1 MEVRSSLAALRSRL
15 LRKGLPRDYVD
26 RLVAE
31 LDDHHDDAGAEG
43 ASAAESPL
51 GDLDSLIQATVREYR
66 RRRFAGRHPVL
77 TFLIAPLP
85 LVVMKWVLCALAIW
99 GAFALVGVCLG
110 TDFPDSHRSHWLTMS
125 CVWIAHYVLMI
136 APPLMAVLL
145 LARWAGQ
152 AAVDPRWVLVGTLLV
167 ALVAGAYQARFTE
180 PIGAARGSY
189 QVGLGLGLYL
199 FSLSHVWQFVPP
211 LAALGLVRLWTRRRE
226 LAVE

>member
-1 MEVRSSLAALRSRL
+1 MEVRSSLATLRSRL

-31 LDDHHDDAGAEG
+31 LSDHREDAEGEG
-43 ASAAESPL
+43 ASTTERQL
-51 GDLDSLIQATVREYR
+51 GNLDVLVQATVREYR
-66 RRRFAGRHPVL
+66 RRRFAGRHPAL
-77 TFLIAPLP
+77 TFLVAPLP
-85 LVVMKWVLCALAIW
+85 LVVLMWVLCALAIW
-99 GAFALVGVCLG
+99 GAFALVGACLG
-110 TDFPDSHRSHWLTMS
+110 TDFPDSHRSHRLTMT
-125 CVWIAHYVLMI
+125 CVWIAHSVLMV

-145 LARWAGQ
+145 LARWARQ

-180 PIGAARGSY
+180 PIAAAGGSY
-189 QVGLGLGLYL
+189 QVGVGLGLYL

-211 LAALGLVRLWTRRRE
+211 LAALALVRLWTRRRE